1 MIDYLGLMKHMP
13 EILAVTAI
21 LGLLFGIPTLLREK
35 KERDKN
41 VRS

>member
-21 LGLLFGIPTLLREK
+21 LGLLFGVSTLLKKK